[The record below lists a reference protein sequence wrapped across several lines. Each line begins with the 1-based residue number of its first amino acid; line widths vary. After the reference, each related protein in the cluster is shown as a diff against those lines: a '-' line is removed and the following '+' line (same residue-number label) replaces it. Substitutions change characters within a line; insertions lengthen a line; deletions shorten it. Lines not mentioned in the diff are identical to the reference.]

1 MDPVPHTQTRSFS
14 NPSSARNRE
23 VNPIK
28 SRVLDQIQ
36 TRNPSSL
43 LLSDS
48 QPNQLS
54 LPRSYFSK
62 DLPLSKHSRHR
73 SLIQD
78 NPSKLLDVS
87 DHSKLI
93 PQMKVLEISDI
104 RNKQALNNS
113 SQRGLS
119 SNQRRKVVFN
129 VNKGRSKSNIP
140 STSKQD
146 LDDSQAKNRYQLSF
160 QETDGLSSAII
171 GLDEDLVE
179 EFGYK
184 NDDDRSPLLLYVEKD
199 KRAKLGLP
207 ALQKGFSSFKDLALE
222 IQQGNLN
229 FTKKISRSNRVL
241 EVPSV
246 AESPPPEGE
255 DETKILSNNT
265 SIIQKAPPKFD
276 NRNHLAAVKKLLRS
290 NKRSEKSYHNES
302 FAAQEKVRS
311 FVSQKQEEE
320 FFLRE
325 QMPAIRVYPSIHYK
339 YLQNGFDEPILNR
352 HSSLKKDSS
361 KPEIA
366 PSNQKKIK
374 FDLTDSRFNQ
384 VYKLYWNSTGKEQ
397 PTWRPEVREGHTM
410 TTIGE
415 EVFLYGGISTQ
426 PIEDLVVYNMSNF
439 KKRLIILFTIRIEE
453 MGETRDNRRESNDRK
468 TWTYSMCI

>member
-1 MDPVPHTQTRSFS
+1 MDLVPQTQTRSFS

-48 QPNQLS
+48 QPNQVS

-62 DLPLSKHSRHR
+62 DLPQSKHSRHR

-78 NPSKLLDVS
+78 NPSKLLDGF
-87 DHSKLI
+87 DHKKL

-104 RNKQALNNS
+104 RAQQQALNNS
-113 SQRGLS
+113 RGLLS

-146 LDDSQAKNRYQLSF
+146 LDDSNAKNRYQLSF

-171 GLDEDLVE
+171 GLDEDLQE

-199 KRAKLGLP
+199 KREKLGLP

-255 DETKILSNNT
+255 DDTKILSNNT
-265 SIIQKAPPKFD
+265 SVIQKPPKFD

-325 QMPAIRVYPSIHYK
+325 QMPAIRVYPSLHYK
-339 YLQNGFDEPILNR
+339 YLQNGFDEPILSR
-352 HSSLKKDSS
+352 VSLKKDFS

-366 PSNQKKIK
+366 PSTQKKIK

-384 VYKLYWNSTGKEQ
+384 VYKLYWNSTAKDQ
-397 PTWRPEVREGHTM
+397 PSWRPEVREGHTM

-426 PIEDLVVYNMSNF
+426 PIEDLVVYNMRNH
-439 KKRLIILFTIRIEE
+439 K
-453 MGETRDNRRESNDRK
+453 G
-468 TWTYSMCI
+468 